1 MKSSYQD
8 PKREIEIILCNVL
21 WDKTGIKFRPNKS
34 QEEIE
39 PPYGVV
45 ICEQAN
51 PLVGGLAPRGY
62 KCVVKVIYVTHMDE
76 DYTSKHHQDV
86 AAIEDGLMAIPQLD
100 VNDYLLEENHIK
112 VAGLHID
119 SLEESQLDQAFGD
132 VFNLTVGAV
141 GLDCPVTTS

>member
-21 WDKTGIKFRPNKS
+21 YDKTGITFRPNKS
-34 QEEIE
+34 QEDIDL
-39 PPYGVV
+39 PYGVV
-45 ICEQAN
+45 ICEQAS
-51 PLVGGLAPRGY
+51 PLVGGRAPRGY

-76 DYTSKHHQDV
+76 DFSAKHHQDV
-86 AAIEDGLMAIPQLD
+86 AAIEDGLMTIPQLD
-100 VNDYLLEENHIK
+100 VSDYLLEENHIK

-132 VFNLTVGAV
+132 AARAYRARQVVV
-141 GLDCPVTTS
+141 V